1 MTRDEAKAAAAWA
14 EAHDKALS
22 HYRNRLRRRD
32 VIRQAFSDHEK
43 PDCTISVKHRAF
55 DNYGNPRTFDL
66 SVPASMARDW
76 LLTDIAQQ
84 IARARIAAVK
94 AGVSESLLTEA
105 SK

>member
-14 EAHDKALS
+14 ETHDKALS
-22 HYRNRLRRRD
+22 HYRDRIRRRE

-43 PDCTISVKHRAF
+43 PTCSISVKHQSF

-84 IARARIAAVK
+84 ITHARIAAIK
-94 AGVSESLLTEA
+94 AGVSEAMLQESA
-105 SK
+105 K